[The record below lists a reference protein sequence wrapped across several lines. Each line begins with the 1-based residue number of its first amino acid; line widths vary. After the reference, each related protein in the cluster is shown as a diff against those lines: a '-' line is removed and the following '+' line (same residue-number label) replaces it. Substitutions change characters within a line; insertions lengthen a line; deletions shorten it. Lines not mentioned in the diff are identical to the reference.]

1 MPALTPEAPHL
12 LVAEADQALRHLSQ
26 HALVEMGYTCTL
38 ASSLEQAQRLLQQQ
52 PFALVVTGTFSR
64 TSRGALEALRPL
76 LVLSHPRPVILC
88 TGWPL
93 SEAEVRRAG
102 FAALVRRPFLLEQ
115 LATTVAACL
124 QHPPYPGQPPLVD
137 TVP

>member
-1 MPALTPEAPHL
+1 MTALAPEAPHL
-12 LVAEADQALRHLSQ
+12 LVADADPALRRLSQ
-26 HALVEMGYTCTL
+26 QALVELGYPCTL

-64 TSRGALEALRPL
+64 TSQGVLEALRPL
-76 LVLSHPRPVILC
+76 LALSYPRPVILC

-93 SEAEVRRAG
+93 AEAEVWQAG

-115 LATTVAACL
+115 LAATVAACL
-124 QHPPYPGQPPLVD
+124 QYSPYPGQTPLVD